1 MATERKIFGLSIL
14 CLVVQAAVCLQVS
27 IPQKNYEYARGDNI
41 TIPCKYTP
49 KKPDNK
55 LVIVTW
61 TAKSINPDEPDTI
74 VLTSYS
80 SVSTVDVTDTYEG
93 RASIEEDVP
102 TGKANLRLLS
112 IGLQDNMDFECHVSI
127 PGDDTG
133 VLAATARLIVL
144 VAPSPPL
151 CKIQG
156 SAEYGQNIN
165 LTCVSAEGSPTPTYS
180 WQRRD
185 VSNIPRPQD
194 GRTTDKNGL
203 LSLFNVSTE
212 TSGYYICTSAN
223 KIRSATCNVTLSVM
237 PRNHNHHYFIDN
249 WINYCYVT
257 SWRSANPKSS
267 SYLLIYTLSPV
278 LSSPFLVFALVSPP
292 SLLFFL
298 PSSFLH
304 CLLPS
309 SPLPLSYPFSPPSF
323 LLFSSLPFFLSSLLP
338 PSPLPPSVHLSF
350 LSPLA
355 SMNLRYTAGI
365 AGAVVAAII
374 LLIVIICCC
383 RRRNKNKGQED
394 YEMGAPDAEFSDKEP
409 QEGRGEEVRSVE
421 PPRNAERRNE
431 REYDRRS
438 DYDDRRSDY
447 NDRRSD
453 YDDRRSDIDDRRS
466 DYTDHRSDYDARSD
480 NNTDRRDRYDD
491 RRDRDY
497 KDSGHDDRY
506 DEPYDDRPP
515 RVPANKPVRKDYED

>member
-237 PRNHNHHYFIDN
+237 P
-249 WINYCYVT
+249 
-257 SWRSANPKSS
+257 P
-267 SYLLIYTLSPV
+267 
-278 LSSPFLVFALVSPP
+278 
-292 SLLFFL
+292 
-298 PSSFLH
+298 
-304 CLLPS
+304 
-309 SPLPLSYPFSPPSF
+309 
-323 LLFSSLPFFLSSLLP
+323 
-338 PSPLPPSVHLSF
+338 
-350 LSPLA
+350 